1 MSKLEEI
8 KEQWKS
14 WIEDDMEAA
23 SDVAWLIAEAEK
35 VERLEA
41 ENKRL
46 REENEHWH
54 LRISQI
60 SEANEVLERT
70 LRERPIIVRVPGS
83 LIEGRK

>member
-1 MSKLEEI
+1 MNPDLKELKHRYGHRPEI
-8 KEQWKS
+8 
-14 WIEDDMEAA
+14 
-23 SDVAWLIAEAEK
+23 AWLIAE

-41 ENKRL
+41 ENKWL